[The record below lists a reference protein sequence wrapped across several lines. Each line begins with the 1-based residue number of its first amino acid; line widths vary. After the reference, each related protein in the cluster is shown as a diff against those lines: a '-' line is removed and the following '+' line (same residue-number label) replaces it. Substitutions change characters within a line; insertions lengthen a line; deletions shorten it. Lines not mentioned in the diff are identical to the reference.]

1 MTPPKSHELEKLDKK
16 GITTR
21 LKMKNSRTWNICTC
35 KILGN
40 IEMDEI
46 TEWSKL
52 NTQNLQNPSCLWFD
66 A

>member
-1 MTPPKSHELEKLDKK
+1 MNLKNLIKK

-21 LKMKNSRTWNICTC
+21 LKMKISGTWNICTC

-46 TEWSKL
+46 TEWFKL
-52 NTQNLQNPSCLWFD
+52 STQNLQNPSCLWFD